1 MSKFEALFEL
11 VKCGSCK
18 TGRFKM
24 HIRDTKDSFEIR
36 CNNCNLVAATKK
48 IIFSKE
54 GPKED
59 DLVKEKKE
67 EPSEEETSE
76 NEEEK
81 VAKTGF
87 GIFREEQIAEL
98 NPGKGSIK
106 KNPILNSLI
115 LPILF

>member
-18 TGRFKM
+18 TGRFKI

-59 DLVKEKKE
+59 DSVKEKKE

-76 NEEEK
+76 NEYE
-81 VAKTGF
+81 
-87 GIFREEQIAEL
+87 GIKYL
-98 NPGKGSIK
+98 
-106 KNPILNSLI
+106 
-115 LPILF
+115 